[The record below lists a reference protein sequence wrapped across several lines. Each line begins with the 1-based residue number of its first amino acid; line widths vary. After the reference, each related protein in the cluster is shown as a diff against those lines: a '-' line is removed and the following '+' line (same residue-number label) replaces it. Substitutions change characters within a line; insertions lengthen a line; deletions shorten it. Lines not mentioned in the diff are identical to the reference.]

1 MRAGSRVQQRMLAT
15 RERLV
20 NCALALFAKNGIYQ
34 TTVEDI
40 TESADVGKGTFYEH
54 FPSKT
59 AIIQHLL
66 HEGFEGLLRQCRSEV
81 GSAGTTRDGVKRLLR
96 AQFEFFEERRDLLI
110 LFHQVRGLLKLQPD
124 ETRLLQKEYRGYIRF
139 LAEQLGALLDARRHS
154 DSTLRQMAFAMA
166 GFVTGYL
173 SYLVIAG
180 VKGDEMRDLKVPFRI
195 FLEGI
200 GANGRYE

>member
-1 MRAGSRVQQRMLAT
+1 MIA
-15 RERLV
+15 
-20 NCALALFAKNGIYQ
+20 
-34 TTVEDI
+34 
-40 TESADVGKGTFYEH
+40 FYEH

-66 HEGFEGLLRQCRSEV
+66 PQGLEGLLPQCRSEV
-81 GSAGTTRDGVKRLLR
+81 GSAETTRDGVKRLLQR
-96 AQFEFFEERRDLLI
+96 GGQFVEERRDLLI

-139 LAEQLGALLDARRHS
+139 LAEQLGTLLDRRRHS
-154 DSTLRQMAFAMA
+154 ASTLRQMAFAMA

-180 VKGDEMRDLKVPFRI
+180 VKGDEMRDLRVPFRI

-200 GANGRYE
+200 GANGRDE